1 MFIFFVF
8 FCILVCLV
16 FGVAQLDF
24 VIIVLFFIEDGV
36 NFFLEYLQ
44 FYWEELENLVQ
55 SKKIVV
61 IGIFDLDKIQLE
73 QLYQWVQ
80 VKDGQITMFL
90 GGSCFLVFV
99 VYY

>member
-1 MFIFFVF
+1 MKVFVKLFIVELNFLLLIRSVVDM
-8 FCILVCLV
+8 VCLV
-16 FGVAQLDF
+16 FGVVQLDF

-80 VKDGQITMFL
+80 VKL
-90 GGSCFLVFV
+90 NSN
-99 VYY
+99 